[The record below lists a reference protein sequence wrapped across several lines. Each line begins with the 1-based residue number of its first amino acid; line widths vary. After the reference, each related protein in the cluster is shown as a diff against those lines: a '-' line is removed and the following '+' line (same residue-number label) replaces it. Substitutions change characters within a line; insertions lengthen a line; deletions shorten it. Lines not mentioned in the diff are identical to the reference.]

1 MSSEHT
7 TKRPEAVGSMVQA
20 AELHFVL
27 YDRPLHP
34 ELFRH
39 YADYR
44 VAQGRYHADVWVVG
58 LSHVVT
64 LTCGQR
70 SITELLSPDNE
81 FLPTRGVVSRFRLK
95 GERDQERRLPDG
107 WSHMVSSQVETM
119 DQPLYKSVHNDL
131 LRHASKRGW
140 FTPYEQW
147 GEGDLFPFSYVDH
160 EARDAE
166 FHIHAFHAFPHERTL
181 VKTQSIFE
189 LSSER

>member
-1 MSSEHT
+1 MATENHT
-7 TKRPEAVGSMVQA
+7 IKRLETHNPVLQA
-20 AELHFVL
+20 ADLHFFL

-39 YADYR
+39 YAAYR
-44 VAQGRYHADVWVVG
+44 VSQGRYHADVWIIG

-70 SITELLSPDNE
+70 SVTELLCGDSE
-81 FLPTRGVVSRFRLK
+81 ILPTRGIVSRFRLK
-95 GERDQERRLPDG
+95 GERDLDRRLPDG
-107 WSHMVSSQVETM
+107 WGHMVSTQVETM
-119 DQPLYKSVHNDL
+119 DEPLYKSVHNDL
-131 LRHASKRGW
+131 LRHAGKRGW
-140 FTPYEQW
+140 FVAYEQW
-147 GEGDLFPFSYVDH
+147 REGDLVPFSYVDH

-189 LSSER
+189 LSS